1 MRWLTA
7 LILFV
12 GIMNATSA
20 FAHDGHTHIFG
31 TIATLGERHIVVKTK
46 DGKNIPISVT
56 GETTYRRQPATSG
69 NATPQIGDW
78 SPVTFVLRPPA
89 HRVRDEGCLTL
100 AFRGRYAF
108 IDQLGCAFGSRIT
121 LRYSRLH
128 SNHECDRSLAL
139 TFGSVYSR

>member
-69 NATPQIGDW
+69 NATPQIGDRVVVEVAEQ
-78 SPVTFVLRPPA
+78 SDGLVASHIRFAPSGTSRP
-89 HRVRDEGCLTL
+89 
-100 AFRGRYAF
+100 
-108 IDQLGCAFGSRIT
+108 
-121 LRYSRLH
+121 
-128 SNHECDRSLAL
+128 
-139 TFGSVYSR
+139 